1 MDLQRLY
8 NRLYDWIL
16 VSGPGVVFAIL
27 VFIVGWWLIGL
38 IRRILRKALAR
49 RITQS
54 SLVPFVVSLCITAL
68 HILLIIFAL
77 QVAGIQMTLFTAL
90 ITAFGVAAGL
100 ALSGTLQNFT
110 SGIIILLLKPFR
122 VGDTIMAQG
131 QEGTITSIEIFY
143 TVVTTFDNRTVIF
156 PNSKLSN
163 EVIIN
168 TSRQGTR
175 RIDIELKFNYGVDF
189 ERIRE
194 IVDQT
199 LMVYNNVLKE
209 PLHGIGISSL
219 DPDGYKVMTNVWT
232 RAHGYQDTRYILQE
246 KIMENLKKAGIKL
259 PGM

>member
-16 VSGPGVVFAIL
+16 VSGPGIVFAIL

-194 IVDQT
+194 IVDKT
-199 LMVYNNVLKE
+199 LIIYNNVLKE
-209 PLHGIGISSL
+209 PVHGIGISSL

-246 KIMENLKKAGIKL
+246 KIMENLKKGGIKL